1 MDYWQKQDA
10 KPLFGEIAWN
20 KPEQKAH
27 AGKLAIVGGNKLS
40 FAAVARSFAFA
51 EGFGAGQVKAL
62 VPDALKSV
70 LPHSAGIVFA
80 PSNHSGGLGKEAAH
94 TLSAINDWANVTVLI
109 GDLGKNSETAVLV
122 ENFVAHEN
130 GRLVIT
136 RDSIDLLIN
145 NASAMLERDGTV
157 LIATF
162 AQLQKLFRNAY
173 YSKILTFS
181 MTLTNLVETLH
192 KFTITYPVTV
202 ATVHDGQSVV
212 AHGGQV
218 TTTPL
223 NRTGYSPLTIW
234 SGEAAVKAALYF
246 LWNPNKPLQ
255 AVTTSLTP

>member
-1 MDYWQKQDA
+1 MEYWQKQDA
-10 KPLFGEIAWN
+10 KPLFEEIVWN
-20 KPEQKAH
+20 KPEQKTL

-51 EGFGAGQVKAL
+51 ESFGAGQVKAL
-62 VPDALKSV
+62 VPDALKPV

-80 PSNHSGGLGKEAAH
+80 PSNHSGGLGREAKS
-94 TLSAINDWANVTVLI
+94 TLNAVNEWANVTVLI
-109 GDLGKNSETAVLV
+109 GDLSKNSETAVLI
-122 ENFVAHEN
+122 ENFVAHQS
-130 GRLVIT
+130 GRLIIT
-136 RDSIDLLIN
+136 RDAVDLLAT
-145 NASAMLERDGTV
+145 NANSMLERDGTV

-173 YSKILTFS
+173 YNKVLTFS
-181 MTLTNLVETLH
+181 MTLSNLVETLH

-223 NRTGYSPLTIW
+223 SSTMYSPLTIW

-255 AVTTSLTP
+255 AVTTSLI